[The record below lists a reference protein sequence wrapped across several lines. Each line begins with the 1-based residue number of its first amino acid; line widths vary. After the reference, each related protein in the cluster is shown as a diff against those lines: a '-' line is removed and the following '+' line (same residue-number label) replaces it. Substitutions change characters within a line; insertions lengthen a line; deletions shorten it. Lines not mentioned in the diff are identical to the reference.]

1 MPDYLGEPFYQH
13 GSPGRLGVLVAN
25 LGTPDGSDP
34 ASVRRFLAEFLWDPR
49 VVEAPRWL
57 WWLALHGVILR
68 IRPAKSAHAYQQI
81 WTPQGSPLLVYSTAL
96 SNRIADALR
105 PRLNAVVAL
114 GMSYGSPS
122 IPSALEQLR
131 RQGVRRL
138 IVLPLYPQYSGST
151 TASVFDRVTREL
163 QRWRW
168 VPELRFI
175 GSYHDDD
182 GYLDAIAGSIEQHW
196 RAPSKNTIGNTMDSA
211 AGASGERHHLLFSF
225 HGVPRRY
232 LLAGDPYHCQCWK
245 TARLVAQRLGLAE
258 NDWSLSFQSQVGREE
273 WLRPYTDERLL
284 ELARTGPKRITVV
297 CPGFATDCLE
307 TLEEIALR
315 NRQLFLDAGGEA
327 YDYVPALNAGDAHA
341 DALANVIGRHAQGW
355 PITQEPSAEEAE
367 ATRQRALQRGAAR

>member
-1 MPDYLGEPFYQH
+1 MPDYLGESSYQH
-13 GSPGRLGVLVAN
+13 GTPGRLGVLVVN
-25 LGTPDGSDP
+25 LGTPDNSDP
-34 ASVRRFLAEFLWDPR
+34 GSVRRFLAEFLWDPR

-57 WWLALHGVILR
+57 WWLVLHGVILR
-68 IRPAKSAHAYQQI
+68 IRPSKSAHAYQQI
-81 WTPQGSPLLVYSTAL
+81 WTPEGSPLLLHSTAL
-96 SNRIADALR
+96 TNRIADTLR
-105 PRLNAVVAL
+105 PRLDAAVAL

-122 IPSALEQLR
+122 IPKALEQLR
-131 RQGVRRL
+131 RGGARRL

-175 GSYHDDD
+175 GNYHDDA
-182 GYLDAIAGSIEQHW
+182 GYIDAVAASIERHW
-196 RAPSKNTIGNTMDSA
+196 NTRP
-211 AGASGERHHLLFSF
+211 RHHLLFSF

-232 LLAGDPYHCQCWK
+232 LLAGDPYHCHCMK
-245 TARLVAQRLGLAE
+245 TARLVAQRLSLGE
-258 NDWSLSFQSQVGREE
+258 KDWSVSFQSQVGREE

-284 ELARTGPKRITVV
+284 ECARTGPKRVTVV

-327 YDYVPALNAGDAHA
+327 YDYVPALNADDAHA
-341 DALANVIGRHAQGW
+341 NLLADVICRHAQGW
-355 PITQEPSAEEAE
+355 PETSNIAPNDAE
-367 ATRQRALQRGAAR
+367 ATRQRALRSGAAR

>member
-1 MPDYLGEPFYQH
+1 MPDYLGESSFQH
-13 GSPGRLGVLVAN
+13 GSAGRLGVLLVN
-25 LGTPDGSDP
+25 LGTPDGADP

-49 VVEAPRWL
+49 VVEAPRWS

-68 IRPAKSAHAYQQI
+68 IRPSKSAHAYQQI
-81 WTPQGSPLLVYSTAL
+81 WTPQGSPLLLYSTAL
-96 SNRIADALR
+96 TNRIAEALQPRLDAL
-105 PRLNAVVAL
+105 VAL

-151 TASVFDRVTREL
+151 TASVFDRVTRHL

-175 GSYHDDD
+175 GSYHEDAA
-182 GYLDAIAGSIEQHW
+182 YLDAVASSIEEHW
-196 RAPSKNTIGNTMDSA
+196 RTSA
-211 AGASGERHHLLFSF
+211 SQRYLLFSF

-232 LLAGDPYHCQCWK
+232 LLAGDPYHCQCQK
-245 TARLVAQRLGLAE
+245 TARLVAQRLALDDK
-258 NDWSLSFQSQVGREE
+258 DWSVSFQSQVGREE

-284 ELARTGPKRITVV
+284 EFARTGPRRLTVV

-315 NRQLFLDAGGEA
+315 NRQLFLEAGGEA
-327 YDYVPALNAGDAHA
+327 YDYVPALNAGDTHVT
-341 DALANVIGRHAQGW
+341 ALANLISRHAQGW
-355 PITQEPSAEEAE
+355 PTSELSPEEAE
-367 ATRQRALQRGAAR
+367 ATRQRALRSGATR